1 MFWLTI
7 DTNHIIII
15 TNIRI
20 PIYYILG
27 GVIDC
32 SAHGVPSPVIN
43 WFLVRRN
50 QMKITVNSIVN
61 YNQSSDP
68 LLEVLAHNRSLR
80 FRPFAPSEYNSDIH
94 SAEYQC
100 QARSESGATL
110 SRKVTVT
117 SGKFGKKIIAL
128 ENKRFILSFENQGNF
143 PFFNPISFAVW
154 QTRLG

>member
-1 MFWLTI
+1 
-7 DTNHIIII
+7 
-15 TNIRI
+15 
-20 PIYYILG
+20 
-27 GVIDC
+27 
-32 SAHGVPSPVIN
+32 
-43 WFLVRRN
+43 
-50 QMKITVNSIVN
+50 MKITVNSIMN

-117 SGKFGKKIIAL
+117 SGKFGEKKSLHLKIRDLFFHSKTKGIS
-128 ENKRFILSFENQGNF
+128 LSLIQLVSQFDRRGLVK
-143 PFFNPISFAVW
+143 I
-154 QTRLG
+154 

>member
-1 MFWLTI
+1 
-7 DTNHIIII
+7 
-15 TNIRI
+15 
-20 PIYYILG
+20 
-27 GVIDC
+27 
-32 SAHGVPSPVIN
+32 
-43 WFLVRRN
+43 
-50 QMKITVNSIVN
+50 MKITVNSIVN

-143 PFFNPISFAVW
+143 LFFKIIQLVSQFDSRGLVKS
-154 QTRLG
+154 